1 MSDLKNSFL
10 LNDKNCSRLI
20 TSPLLYSNNS
30 KAGRPSVPL
39 PHSDSKAIRERL
51 SVRSFGDFSGPT
63 NATALFAIV
72 AADEVGRYSLK
83 VL

>member
-1 MSDLKNSFL
+1 M
-10 LNDKNCSRLI
+10 C
-20 TSPLLYSNNS
+20 LLYS
-30 KAGRPSVPL
+30 
-39 PHSDSKAIRERL
+39 DSKTMRETL
-51 SVRSFGDFSGPT
+51 DVRSFGDFSGPT